1 MSVNAFTGS
10 TKQPTDAELTAALGP
25 SRPVWDRLL
34 ADLAEQH
41 GVTGHEWKSY
51 SPKAGWSFRVTRKGR
66 TIVWLAPEHH
76 AFMVAFVMGDRAMRI
91 VRESGWPQRIRAAIE
106 NAPKYA
112 EGTAIRLQVKSPR
125 DIAALMKLAAIKLAN

>member
-1 MSVNAFTGS
+1 MNAFAGS
-10 TKQPTDAELTAALGP
+10 TTKPTDAELAAALGP

-34 ADLAEQH
+34 ADLADQH

-66 TIVWLAPEHH
+66 TIVWLGPEQR
-76 AFMVAFVMGDRAMRI
+76 AFTVAFIMSDRAMRV

-106 NAPKYA
+106 NASKYP
-112 EGTAIRLQVKSPR
+112 EGTGIRLQVKSSR
-125 DIAALMKLAAIKLAN
+125 DIAALMKLAAIKLAD